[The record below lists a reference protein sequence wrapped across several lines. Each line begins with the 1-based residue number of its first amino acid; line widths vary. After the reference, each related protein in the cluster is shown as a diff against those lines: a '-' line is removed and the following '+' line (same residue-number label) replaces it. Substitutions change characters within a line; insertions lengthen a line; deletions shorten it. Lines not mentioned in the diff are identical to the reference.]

1 MYLLNECALFDEG
14 DTASDVW
21 TDHDYKPDGVT
32 ISRIRVGGLDFEG
45 VTATGRTTLKSASTG
60 TDSAVRSALVSVL
73 GAGAGRVWDDAPNQ
87 DQLHGPYVT
96 GYVGVRNRIRSMM
109 AELP

>member
-1 MYLLNECALFDEG
+1 MLKGYRTYLIAAALAAVTLAEQLGYVD
-14 DTASDVW
+14 ASLAG
-21 TDHDYKPDGVT
+21 TL
-32 ISRIRVGGLDFEG
+32 RGL
-45 VTATGRTTLKSASTG
+45 
-60 TDSAVRSALVSVL
+60 L

>member
-1 MYLLNECALFDEG
+1 MCLLNECALFDEG

-21 TDHDYKPDGVT
+21 SKNDYAPDGAT
-32 ISRIRVGGLDFEG
+32 ITHICAGGLDFAG
-45 VTATGRTTLKSASTG
+45 IGATDRATLKAAATG